1 MPNISKKTAYDV
13 KEASNQSLSKSARK
27 HYAENAQA
35 GSKDDSPM
43 SKYGSHSPMK
53 ISGSFM
59 SKHSQSGFQ
68 QARDLMQDMPID
80 KHASALNQGKTTVYS
95 DRKNQKGQ
103 SQADVFNLRQNQVNK
118 AVDNYNEGSGTKNQY
133 NDAVKSQT
141 KTIDSLNVANKK
153 MDGMFSKMNKKRK
166 DILSGKY

>member
-1 MPNISKKTAYDV
+1 MLKTLAVQKNKIMPNISKKTAYDV
-13 KEASNQSLSKSARK
+13 KEASNQSLSKGARK

-35 GSKDDSPM
+35 GFKSDQGH
-43 SKYGSHSPMK
+43 GSW
-53 ISGSFM
+53 M
-59 SKHSQSGFQ
+59 SKHSNSRMGGS
-68 QARDLMQDMPID
+68 P
-80 KHASALNQGKTTVYS
+80 LNQGKTTVYS

-118 AVDNYNEGSGTKNQY
+118 AVDDYNEGSGTKNQY
-133 NDAVKSQT
+133 NNAVKGQA